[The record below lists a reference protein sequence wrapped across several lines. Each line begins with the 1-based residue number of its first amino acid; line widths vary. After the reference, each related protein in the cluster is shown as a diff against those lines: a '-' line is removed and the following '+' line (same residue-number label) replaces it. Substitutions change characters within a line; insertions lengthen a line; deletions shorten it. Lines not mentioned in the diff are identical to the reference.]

1 MFTRDQAKM
10 DGGILIDGEISIDGD
25 RDAEGDAMEDV
36 KGAIQR

>member
-10 DGGILIDGEISIDGD
+10 DGGILIHGEISIDGD

>member
-1 MFTRDQAKM
+1 M

-36 KGAIQR
+36 KSAIQR